1 MADNRISEIIQNQ
14 LPSFFMEEGSNLP
27 LFLTKYFEFLES
39 YQIEYTDLILDEYNM
54 VLEDDNDALY
64 IYGTALDEGLIYTTS
79 DEGIEYDPG
88 LQTGYYFPI
97 YGNKPDA
104 IAASDDP
111 EIVYELHL
119 EEFAGRTFYMPQKG
133 GENGTNFGLFE
144 DDPPVTTLTQYSTAG
159 TKFLLESTPDDNP
172 SVSEIDELLVESD
185 RDPTTATFQLGE
197 LIVGQVSGVE
207 AIITGVQNHGIFP
220 AGKYMSTDI
229 TSDNYKTDPHVLFAR
244 PVNSKAF
251 LHGETIIG
259 KRSRAKAFVGQTDKD
274 IKRNPL
280 RAAADLDL
288 VNDID
293 ETDNMYLARFRD
305 DF

>member
-54 VLEDDNDALY
+54 VLEDDNDAHY
-64 IYGTALDEGLIYTTS
+64 IYGTALDDGLIYTTS
-79 DEGIEYDPG
+79 DEGVEYDVG

-144 DDPPVTTLTQYSTAG
+144 DDPPVTTLTQ
-159 TKFLLESTPDDNP
+159 
-172 SVSEIDELLVESD
+172 
-185 RDPTTATFQLGE
+185 
-197 LIVGQVSGVE
+197 
-207 AIITGVQNHGIFP
+207 
-220 AGKYMSTDI
+220 
-229 TSDNYKTDPHVLFAR
+229 
-244 PVNSKAF
+244 
-251 LHGETIIG
+251 
-259 KRSRAKAFVGQTDKD
+259 
-274 IKRNPL
+274 
-280 RAAADLDL
+280 
-288 VNDID
+288 
-293 ETDNMYLARFRD
+293 
-305 DF
+305 

>member
-14 LPSFFMEEGSNLP
+14 LPSFFTEEGSNLP

-54 VLEDDNDALY
+54 VLEDDDEAYY
-64 IYGTALDEGLIYTTS
+64 IYGTALDDGLIYRPSIDPLDPET
-79 DEGIEYDPG
+79 EFEYDVG

-97 YGNKPDA
+97 YGNRPDA
-104 IAASDDP
+104 VAASDNPD
-111 EIVYELHL
+111 IVYELHL

-133 GENGTNFGLFE
+133 GETGTNFGVYGY
-144 DDPPVTTLTQYSTAG
+144 DPPTTELAQYTTSG

-207 AIITGVQNHGIFP
+207 AIITGVQNHGVFP
-220 AGKYMSTDI
+220 AGK
-229 TSDNYKTDPHVLFAR
+229 
-244 PVNSKAF
+244 
-251 LHGETIIG
+251 
-259 KRSRAKAFVGQTDKD
+259 
-274 IKRNPL
+274 
-280 RAAADLDL
+280 
-288 VNDID
+288 
-293 ETDNMYLARFRD
+293 
-305 DF
+305 